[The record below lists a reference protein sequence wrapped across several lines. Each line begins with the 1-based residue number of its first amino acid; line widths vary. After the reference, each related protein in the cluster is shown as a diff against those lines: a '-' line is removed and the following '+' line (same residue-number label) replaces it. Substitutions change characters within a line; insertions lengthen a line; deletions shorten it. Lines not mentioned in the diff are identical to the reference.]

1 MKHNIRNNNMLLTLL
16 LLVAA
21 MVMPVTGNAQVT
33 LTYDIS
39 SGDYYNEKA
48 SNLFDGDTST
58 QWLHLPPS
66 TSQRAWVVFKANV
79 ACRLK
84 GYTITTAN
92 DIASHRGGNPKDW
105 KIYGSNDGGGW
116 TELVSVSNDSK
127 LQDENCTSYEYTL
140 ATAITTQY
148 KYYKWEITANK
159 GGALLRVSEFSIT
172 ICQCTETEHEGTLL
186 LKKQRAATCME
197 VGYTQ
202 DFYQCDRCGRC
213 YSDAEC
219 TNAIDLASVTKPA
232 KGHTF
237 EGENGNC
244 SVCGFSHMFS
254 HAGTSADP
262 FQISNADD
270 LYCFAAWVNGT
281 YTPAEGETAVT
292 HLDACAVLTNDITV
306 NTGVLNADGTLV
318 SDVRGFREWT
328 PIGRRDFSYDGIFNG
343 QGHTISGL
351 YFNDSQSSYVGF
363 FGYTEIHSKISNV
376 GIVDSYFCGST
387 YVGGMCGRGY
397 GIIENCYNANTVS
410 GTSIVGGVCGF
421 KDYRPINNCYITGAV
436 SGSDHVGG
444 VCGYNYGIISN
455 CYFNSE
461 KCDKDAVGTNHSST
475 VINTKGKTTAQF
487 ASGEVCYLL
496 NKGVTN
502 DTQSWY
508 QNLASEGGDTYPVLK
523 SNGNNTV
530 YVSQPCTLQFSN
542 TPVAIEHS
550 LDPDGFCTKCGGYEP
565 ATLTTDKH
573 DINGDGEKDEVY
585 EIANAGQLYW
595 FAALVNGTLADG
607 TAQNPSAKAVLLN
620 DITVNT
626 GVLTADGTLAS
637 DVSGFRVWTPVGND
651 SNPYQGTFDGQSHT
665 VSGLY
670 FNNSA
675 TDYVGLFGYIGN
687 GGKISNVGVVDSYFY
702 GKNDV
707 GGVCGYRYGSI
718 SNCYSASAVSGY
730 HNVGGV
736 CGLHDYGVISNCYSA
751 GAVSGSVYVGGVCG
765 YHNYGNISNCYSAGA
780 VSGSDNVGSVCGY
793 NYRGTVLYCYFNSEK
808 CNKDAVG
815 TNESGTVTNVEGKTT
830 AQFASGEVCYLLN
843 EGKSDGTQA
852 WYQNL
857 TPEIGD
863 QLPIWKATGGNTVY
877 QVTKYSGCE
886 HEPGTS
892 VELYSNLNKDI
903 YEGYTSEGTCSHGY
917 QKAFFN
923 STDNAYEI
931 SNVGQLLWF
940 AGLVNGTLSDGTTQN
955 LSANAVLVND
965 ITVNTGVLTADGTL
979 ASDVSGFKVWTPIG
993 NFDNQYKGTF
1003 NGQSHT
1009 VSGLYFDNS
1018 ATDYVG
1024 LFGCI
1029 GSGGKITNVS
1039 VVDSYFN
1046 GKYEVGG
1053 VCGRNISASISN
1065 CYSAGS
1071 VNGNSFV
1078 GGVCGFNDNGNISNC
1093 YSAGAV
1099 SGSDYDHVGG
1109 VCGYNGY
1116 YSTISNCYF
1125 DSEKCDKEA
1134 VGKNYISTVTNTEGK
1149 TTAQFSSGEVCYLLN
1164 GSKSD
1169 GTQAWYQN
1177 LTPQTGDKHPVLTN
1191 SGNNTVYDASLLCGG
1206 INNVGNT
1213 YANTETVSIE
1223 HILIGE
1229 PSFNE
1234 EKAIYQKI
1242 CQREGCG
1249 ATCYFAD
1256 SKGLYAAKEEA
1267 GAFTADTYVLQDAT
1281 TYDNQAVFTVNDF
1294 TYARTFE
1301 DTGWTT
1307 WYVPFDLVLT
1317 EELCNTY
1324 SFSRINNVHRYD
1336 DNDDGT
1342 PDRTEVEAF
1351 NQLAGVTLK
1360 ANYPYL
1366 VKAKTDGNLHMALLL
1381 NGVTPAKAE
1390 DNGCFCQSVDYKY
1403 SFTGTYSG
1411 LSEVGTGSE
1420 DPYSLQS
1427 NGEWTHQSEISP
1439 MRHYLTVTSRNA
1451 APLSS
1456 LARISLVVIGDETLT
1471 GTVIPYS
1478 QEKRQTETYD
1488 LSGRLTHSNPRGIV
1502 IRNGKKIIQK

>member
-1 MKHNIRNNNMLLTLL
+1 ML
-16 LLVAA
+16 LLVTA
-21 MVMPVTGNAQVT
+21 MVMPKMAWAEITPTQP
-33 LTYDIS
+33 S
-39 SGDYYNEKA
+39 SGD
-48 SNLFDGDTST
+48 
-58 QWLHLPPS
+58 
-66 TSQRAWVVFKANV
+66 
-79 ACRLK
+79 
-84 GYTITTAN
+84 
-92 DIASHRGGNPKDW
+92 
-105 KIYGSNDGGGW
+105 
-116 TELVSVSNDSK
+116 
-127 LQDENCTSYEYTL
+127 
-140 ATAITTQY
+140 
-148 KYYKWEITANK
+148 
-159 GGALLRVSEFSIT
+159 
-172 ICQCTETEHEGTLL
+172 
-186 LKKQRAATCME
+186 
-197 VGYTQ
+197 
-202 DFYQCDRCGRC
+202 
-213 YSDAEC
+213 
-219 TNAIDLASVTKPA
+219 
-232 KGHTF
+232 
-237 EGENGNC
+237 
-244 SVCGFSHMFS
+244 
-254 HAGTSADP
+254 GTSANP
-262 FQISNADD
+262 YQIGTAEE
-270 LYCFAAWVNGT
+270 LYWFAALVNGT
-281 YTPAEGETAVT
+281 LTDGTAQNT
-292 HLDACAVLTNDITV
+292 SANAVLVNDITV

-318 SDVRGFREWT
+318 SDVTGFREWT

-351 YFNDSQSSYVGF
+351 YFNDSQKSYVGF
-363 FGYTEIHSKISNV
+363 FGYTEIHSIISNV
-376 GIVDSYFCGST
+376 GIVDSYFCGLN
-387 YVGGMCGRGY
+387 YVGGMCGRGC

-436 SGSDHVGG
+436 SGNSFVGG
-444 VCGYNYGIISN
+444 VCGYNYATISN

-461 KCDKDAVGTNHSST
+461 KCDKDAVGFNHGGT

-530 YVSQPCTLQFSN
+530 YASQPCTLQFSN

-573 DINGDGEKDEVY
+573 DINGDGEKDAVY
-585 EIANAGQLYW
+585 EIVNAGQLYW

-665 VSGLY
+665 VRGLY

-702 GKNDV
+702 GNNNV

-736 CGLHDYGVISNCYSA
+736 CGLHDYGVISNCYST
-751 GAVSGSVYVGGVCG
+751 GAVSGNIRVGGVCG
-765 YHNYGNISNCYSAGA
+765 FNNYGNISNCYSAGA

-793 NYRGTVLYCYFNSEK
+793 NYQGTVLNCYFNSEK

-843 EGKSDGTQA
+843 EGKTDGTQI
-852 WYQNL
+852 WYQDL
-857 TPEIGD
+857 TAETGD
-863 QLPIWKATGGNTVY
+863 QSPIWKATGGNTVY

-931 SNVGQLLWF
+931 SNVGQLFWF

-993 NFDNQYKGTF
+993 NFDKQYKGTF
-1003 NGQSHT
+1003 DGQSHT

-1046 GKYEVGG
+1046 GKDEVGG
-1053 VCGRNISASISN
+1053 VCGRNNSASISN
-1065 CYSAGS
+1065 CYSAGAVS
-1071 VNGNSFV
+1071 GSSSFV

-1093 YSAGAV
+1093 YSASAV
-1099 SGSDYDHVGG
+1099 IGNTYVGG
-1109 VCGYNGY
+1109 VCGNNHSGETSNCYSVGSVRGGTDVGGVCGKTNNGTISNCY
-1116 YSTISNCYF
+1116 SVGAVSGPTSVGGVCGNNYFSTISNCYF
-1125 DSEKCDKEA
+1125 DSEECDKDA
-1134 VGKNYISTVTNTEGK
+1134 VGTSNFSIATNVEGK
-1149 TTAQFSSGEVCYLLN
+1149 TTAQFASGEVCYLLN

-1169 GTQAWYQN
+1169 GTQAWYQD
-1177 LTPQTGDKHPVLTN
+1177 LTPETGDKYPVLTSN
-1191 SGNNTVYDASLLCGG
+1191 GNNTVYYAPLLCGG
-1206 INNVGNT
+1206 INKVGNT
-1213 YANTETVSIE
+1213 YANTETVSVE
-1223 HILIGE
+1223 HDLTGE

-1234 EKAIYQKI
+1234 EKSIYQKI

-1256 SKGLYAAKEEA
+1256 SKGLYAAEGEA

-1281 TYDNQAVFTVNDF
+1281 TYDNRAVFTVNDF

-1307 WYVPFDLVLT
+1307 WYVPFNLVLT

-1381 NGVTPAKAE
+1381 NSVTPAKAE

-1488 LSGRLTHSNPRGIV
+1488 LSGRLTHSNQRGIV

>member
-58 QWLHLPPS
+58 KWLHLPPS
-66 TSQRAWVVFKANV
+66 TSQRAWVVFKANM

-92 DIASHRGGNPKDW
+92 DIASDRGGNPKDW
-105 KIYGSNDGGGW
+105 KIYGSNNGGNW

-127 LQDENCTSYEYTL
+127 MQDENCTPYEYTL
-140 ATAITTQY
+140 ATAIDTQY

-172 ICQCTETEHEGTLL
+172 VCQCTETEHEGTLL
-186 LKKQRAATCME
+186 LKKQRDETCME

-219 TNAIDLASVTKPA
+219 THAIDLASVTIPA

-262 FQISNADD
+262 FQISNTAD

-328 PIGRRDFSYDGIFNG
+328 PIGRADFSYNGIFNG

-351 YFNDSQSSYVGF
+351 YFNTNNSTSSKGNYVGF
-363 FGYTEIHSKISNV
+363 FGSTGRYSKISNV
-376 GIVDSYFCGST
+376 GIVDSYFCGLN
-387 YVGGMCGRGY
+387 Y
-397 GIIENCYNANTVS
+397 
-410 GTSIVGGVCGF
+410 VGGVCGHH
-421 KDYRPINNCYITGAV
+421 
-436 SGSDHVGG
+436 S
-444 VCGYNYGIISN
+444 YG
-455 CYFNSE
+455 E
-461 KCDKDAVGTNHSST
+461 
-475 VINTKGKTTAQF
+475 
-487 ASGEVCYLL
+487 
-496 NKGVTN
+496 
-502 DTQSWY
+502 
-508 QNLASEGGDTYPVLK
+508 
-523 SNGNNTV
+523 
-530 YVSQPCTLQFSN
+530 
-542 TPVAIEHS
+542 
-550 LDPDGFCTKCGGYEP
+550 
-565 ATLTTDKH
+565 
-573 DINGDGEKDEVY
+573 
-585 EIANAGQLYW
+585 
-595 FAALVNGTLADG
+595 
-607 TAQNPSAKAVLLN
+607 
-620 DITVNT
+620 
-626 GVLTADGTLAS
+626 
-637 DVSGFRVWTPVGND
+637 
-651 SNPYQGTFDGQSHT
+651 
-665 VSGLY
+665 
-670 FNNSA
+670 
-675 TDYVGLFGYIGN
+675 
-687 GGKISNVGVVDSYFY
+687 
-702 GKNDV
+702 
-707 GGVCGYRYGSI
+707 I
-718 SNCYSASAVSGY
+718 SNCYSASTVSGSLS
-730 HNVGGV
+730 VGGV
-736 CGLHDYGVISNCYSA
+736 CGHHSYGEISNCYSA
-751 GAVSGSVYVGGVCG
+751 GAVSAT
-765 YHNYGNISNCYSAGA
+765 SN
-780 VSGSDNVGSVCGY
+780 
-793 NYRGTVLYCYFNSEK
+793 
-808 CNKDAVG
+808 
-815 TNESGTVTNVEGKTT
+815 
-830 AQFASGEVCYLLN
+830 
-843 EGKSDGTQA
+843 
-852 WYQNL
+852 
-857 TPEIGD
+857 
-863 QLPIWKATGGNTVY
+863 
-877 QVTKYSGCE
+877 
-886 HEPGTS
+886 
-892 VELYSNLNKDI
+892 
-903 YEGYTSEGTCSHGY
+903 
-917 QKAFFN
+917 
-923 STDNAYEI
+923 
-931 SNVGQLLWF
+931 
-940 AGLVNGTLSDGTTQN
+940 
-955 LSANAVLVND
+955 
-965 ITVNTGVLTADGTL
+965 
-979 ASDVSGFKVWTPIG
+979 
-993 NFDNQYKGTF
+993 
-1003 NGQSHT
+1003 
-1009 VSGLYFDNS
+1009 
-1018 ATDYVG
+1018 
-1024 LFGCI
+1024 
-1029 GSGGKITNVS
+1029 
-1039 VVDSYFN
+1039 
-1046 GKYEVGG
+1046 
-1053 VCGRNISASISN
+1053 
-1065 CYSAGS
+1065 
-1071 VNGNSFV
+1071 FV
-1078 GGVCGFNDNGNISNC
+1078 GGVCGTNS
-1093 YSAGAV
+1093 
-1099 SGSDYDHVGG
+1099 SG
-1109 VCGYNGY
+1109 
-1116 YSTISNCYF
+1116 STISNCYF
-1125 DSEKCDKEA
+1125 DSEKYT
-1134 VGKNYISTVTNTEGK
+1134 GKAIGLNYGTATKTEGK
-1149 TTAQFSSGEVCYLLN
+1149 TTAQFASGEVCYLLN

-1177 LTPQTGDKHPVLTN
+1177 LTPQTGDKYPVLTN
-1191 SGNNTVYDASLLCGG
+1191 SGSNTVYDAPLLCGG

-1256 SKGLYAAKEEA
+1256 SKGLYAAEGEA

-1281 TYDNQAVFTVNDF
+1281 TYDNRAVFTVNDF

-1381 NGVTPAKAE
+1381 NSVTPAKAE

>member
-92 DIASHRGGNPKDW
+92 DIAFDRGGNPKDW
-105 KIYGSNDGGGW
+105 KIYGSNNGGNW

-127 LQDENCTSYEYTL
+127 LQDENSTSYEYTL
-140 ATAITTQY
+140 ATAIDTQY

-172 ICQCTETEHEGTLL
+172 VCQCTETEHEGTLL
-186 LKKQRAATCME
+186 LKKQRDETCME

-213 YSDAEC
+213 YSDAKG
-219 TNAIDLASVTKPA
+219 TLAIDLATVTIPA

-306 NTGVLNADGTLV
+306 NTGVLNANGTLV

-328 PIGRRDFSYDGIFNG
+328 PIGRADFSYNGIFNG

-351 YFNDSQSSYVGF
+351 YFNNSRRNYVGF
-363 FGYTEIHSKISNV
+363 FGYTGRYSKISNV
-376 GIVDSYFCGST
+376 GIVDSYFCGSN
-387 YVGGMCGRGY
+387 Y
-397 GIIENCYNANTVS
+397 
-410 GTSIVGGVCGF
+410 VGGVCGHH
-421 KDYRPINNCYITGAV
+421 
-436 SGSDHVGG
+436 S
-444 VCGYNYGIISN
+444 YG
-455 CYFNSE
+455 E
-461 KCDKDAVGTNHSST
+461 
-475 VINTKGKTTAQF
+475 
-487 ASGEVCYLL
+487 
-496 NKGVTN
+496 
-502 DTQSWY
+502 
-508 QNLASEGGDTYPVLK
+508 
-523 SNGNNTV
+523 
-530 YVSQPCTLQFSN
+530 
-542 TPVAIEHS
+542 
-550 LDPDGFCTKCGGYEP
+550 
-565 ATLTTDKH
+565 
-573 DINGDGEKDEVY
+573 
-585 EIANAGQLYW
+585 
-595 FAALVNGTLADG
+595 
-607 TAQNPSAKAVLLN
+607 
-620 DITVNT
+620 
-626 GVLTADGTLAS
+626 
-637 DVSGFRVWTPVGND
+637 
-651 SNPYQGTFDGQSHT
+651 
-665 VSGLY
+665 
-670 FNNSA
+670 
-675 TDYVGLFGYIGN
+675 
-687 GGKISNVGVVDSYFY
+687 
-702 GKNDV
+702 
-707 GGVCGYRYGSI
+707 
-718 SNCYSASAVSGY
+718 
-730 HNVGGV
+730 
-736 CGLHDYGVISNCYSA
+736 ISNCYSA
-751 GAVSGSVYVGGVCG
+751 GAVSGTNNVVGGVCG
-765 YHNYGNISNCYSAGA
+765 SNF
-780 VSGSDNVGSVCGY
+780 SG
-793 NYRGTVLYCYFNSEK
+793 
-808 CNKDAVG
+808 
-815 TNESGTVTNVEGKTT
+815 
-830 AQFASGEVCYLLN
+830 
-843 EGKSDGTQA
+843 
-852 WYQNL
+852 
-857 TPEIGD
+857 
-863 QLPIWKATGGNTVY
+863 
-877 QVTKYSGCE
+877 
-886 HEPGTS
+886 
-892 VELYSNLNKDI
+892 
-903 YEGYTSEGTCSHGY
+903 
-917 QKAFFN
+917 
-923 STDNAYEI
+923 
-931 SNVGQLLWF
+931 
-940 AGLVNGTLSDGTTQN
+940 
-955 LSANAVLVND
+955 
-965 ITVNTGVLTADGTL
+965 
-979 ASDVSGFKVWTPIG
+979 
-993 NFDNQYKGTF
+993 
-1003 NGQSHT
+1003 
-1009 VSGLYFDNS
+1009 
-1018 ATDYVG
+1018 
-1024 LFGCI
+1024 
-1029 GSGGKITNVS
+1029 
-1039 VVDSYFN
+1039 
-1046 GKYEVGG
+1046 
-1053 VCGRNISASISN
+1053 
-1065 CYSAGS
+1065 
-1071 VNGNSFV
+1071 
-1078 GGVCGFNDNGNISNC
+1078 
-1093 YSAGAV
+1093 
-1099 SGSDYDHVGG
+1099 
-1109 VCGYNGY
+1109 
-1116 YSTISNCYF
+1116 STISNCYF
-1125 DSEKCDKEA
+1125 DSEKYT
-1134 VGKNYISTVTNTEGK
+1134 GKAIGSNSGTSTNNKGK
-1149 TTAQFSSGEVCYLLN
+1149 TTAEFASGEVCYLLN

-1169 GTQAWYQN
+1169 GTLAWYQN

-1191 SGNNTVYDASLLCGG
+1191 SGNNTVYDAPLLCGG

-1213 YANTETVSIE
+1213 YANTKTVSIE

-1267 GAFTADTYVLQDAT
+1267 GAFTANTYVLQDAT
-1281 TYDNQAVFTVNDF
+1281 TYDNRAVFTVNDF

-1381 NGVTPAKAE
+1381 NSVTPAKAE

-1451 APLSS
+1451 ASLSS

>member
-21 MVMPVTGNAQVT
+21 MVMPVTGKAQVT
-33 LTYDIS
+33 LTYDKS
-39 SGDYYNEKA
+39 SGGYPNEEA

-58 QWLHLPPS
+58 KWLHLPPS

-92 DIASHRGGNPKDW
+92 DIASDRGGNPKDW
-105 KIYGSNDGGGW
+105 KIYGRNDVGGW
-116 TELVSVSNDSK
+116 TELVSVSNDTK
-127 LQDENCTSYEYTL
+127 LQDENYTSYEYTL
-140 ATAITTQY
+140 SPAIDTKY
-148 KYYKWEITANK
+148 EYYKWEITANK

-172 ICQCTETEHEGTLL
+172 VCQCTETEHEGTLL
-186 LKKQRAATCME
+186 LKEQRNATCME

-202 DFYQCDRCGRC
+202 NFYQCDRCGRC

-219 TNAIDLASVTKPA
+219 THAIDLASVTIPA

-262 FQISNADD
+262 FQISNTDD

-306 NTGVLNADGTLV
+306 NTGVLNANGTLV

-328 PIGRRDFSYDGIFNG
+328 PIGRADFSYNGIFNG

-351 YFNDSQSSYVGF
+351 YFNNSRRYYVGF
-363 FGYTEIHSKISNV
+363 FGYTGRYSKISNV
-376 GIVDSYFCGST
+376 GIVDSYFCGLN
-387 YVGGMCGRGY
+387 Y
-397 GIIENCYNANTVS
+397 
-410 GTSIVGGVCGF
+410 VGGVCGHH
-421 KDYRPINNCYITGAV
+421 
-436 SGSDHVGG
+436 S
-444 VCGYNYGIISN
+444 YG
-455 CYFNSE
+455 E
-461 KCDKDAVGTNHSST
+461 
-475 VINTKGKTTAQF
+475 
-487 ASGEVCYLL
+487 
-496 NKGVTN
+496 
-502 DTQSWY
+502 
-508 QNLASEGGDTYPVLK
+508 
-523 SNGNNTV
+523 
-530 YVSQPCTLQFSN
+530 
-542 TPVAIEHS
+542 
-550 LDPDGFCTKCGGYEP
+550 
-565 ATLTTDKH
+565 
-573 DINGDGEKDEVY
+573 
-585 EIANAGQLYW
+585 
-595 FAALVNGTLADG
+595 
-607 TAQNPSAKAVLLN
+607 
-620 DITVNT
+620 
-626 GVLTADGTLAS
+626 
-637 DVSGFRVWTPVGND
+637 
-651 SNPYQGTFDGQSHT
+651 
-665 VSGLY
+665 
-670 FNNSA
+670 
-675 TDYVGLFGYIGN
+675 
-687 GGKISNVGVVDSYFY
+687 
-702 GKNDV
+702 
-707 GGVCGYRYGSI
+707 
-718 SNCYSASAVSGY
+718 
-730 HNVGGV
+730 
-736 CGLHDYGVISNCYSA
+736 ISNCYSA
-751 GAVSGSVYVGGVCG
+751 GAVSAT
-765 YHNYGNISNCYSAGA
+765 SN
-780 VSGSDNVGSVCGY
+780 
-793 NYRGTVLYCYFNSEK
+793 
-808 CNKDAVG
+808 
-815 TNESGTVTNVEGKTT
+815 
-830 AQFASGEVCYLLN
+830 
-843 EGKSDGTQA
+843 
-852 WYQNL
+852 
-857 TPEIGD
+857 
-863 QLPIWKATGGNTVY
+863 
-877 QVTKYSGCE
+877 
-886 HEPGTS
+886 
-892 VELYSNLNKDI
+892 
-903 YEGYTSEGTCSHGY
+903 
-917 QKAFFN
+917 
-923 STDNAYEI
+923 
-931 SNVGQLLWF
+931 
-940 AGLVNGTLSDGTTQN
+940 
-955 LSANAVLVND
+955 
-965 ITVNTGVLTADGTL
+965 
-979 ASDVSGFKVWTPIG
+979 
-993 NFDNQYKGTF
+993 
-1003 NGQSHT
+1003 
-1009 VSGLYFDNS
+1009 
-1018 ATDYVG
+1018 
-1024 LFGCI
+1024 
-1029 GSGGKITNVS
+1029 
-1039 VVDSYFN
+1039 
-1046 GKYEVGG
+1046 
-1053 VCGRNISASISN
+1053 
-1065 CYSAGS
+1065 
-1071 VNGNSFV
+1071 FV
-1078 GGVCGFNDNGNISNC
+1078 GGVCGTNS
-1093 YSAGAV
+1093 
-1099 SGSDYDHVGG
+1099 SG
-1109 VCGYNGY
+1109 
-1116 YSTISNCYF
+1116 STISNCYF
-1125 DSEKCDKEA
+1125 DSEKYT
-1134 VGKNYISTVTNTEGK
+1134 GKAIGLNYGTATKTEGK
-1149 TTAQFSSGEVCYLLN
+1149 TTAQFASGEVCYLLN

-1177 LTPQTGDKHPVLTN
+1177 LTPQTGDKYPVLTN
-1191 SGNNTVYDASLLCGG
+1191 SGSNTVYDAPLLCGG

-1234 EKAIYQKI
+1234 EKSIYQKI

-1256 SKGLYAAKEEA
+1256 SKGLYATKEEA
-1267 GAFTADTYVLQDAT
+1267 GAFTANTYVLQDAT
-1281 TYDNQAVFTVNDF
+1281 TYDNRAVFTVNDF

-1381 NGVTPAKAE
+1381 NSVTPAKAE

>member
-58 QWLHLPPS
+58 KWLHLPPS

-92 DIASHRGGNPKDW
+92 DIAFDRGGNPKDW
-105 KIYGSNDGGGW
+105 KIYGSNNGGNW
-116 TELVSVSNDSK
+116 TELVSVYNDSK
-127 LQDENCTSYEYTL
+127 LQDENCTPYEYTL
-140 ATAITTQY
+140 ATAIDTQY
-148 KYYKWEITANK
+148 KYYKWEITANQ

-172 ICQCTETEHEGTLL
+172 VCQCTETEHEGTLL

-213 YSDAEC
+213 YSDAKC
-219 TNAIDLASVTKPA
+219 THAIDLASVTIPA

-237 EGENGNC
+237 KGENGNC

-328 PIGRRDFSYDGIFNG
+328 PIGRADFSYNGIFNG

-351 YFNDSQSSYVGF
+351 YFNNSRRNYVGF

-387 YVGGMCGRGY
+387 YVGG
-397 GIIENCYNANTVS
+397 
-410 GTSIVGGVCGF
+410 VCGHH
-421 KDYRPINNCYITGAV
+421 
-436 SGSDHVGG
+436 S
-444 VCGYNYGIISN
+444 YG
-455 CYFNSE
+455 E
-461 KCDKDAVGTNHSST
+461 
-475 VINTKGKTTAQF
+475 
-487 ASGEVCYLL
+487 
-496 NKGVTN
+496 
-502 DTQSWY
+502 
-508 QNLASEGGDTYPVLK
+508 
-523 SNGNNTV
+523 
-530 YVSQPCTLQFSN
+530 
-542 TPVAIEHS
+542 
-550 LDPDGFCTKCGGYEP
+550 
-565 ATLTTDKH
+565 
-573 DINGDGEKDEVY
+573 
-585 EIANAGQLYW
+585 
-595 FAALVNGTLADG
+595 
-607 TAQNPSAKAVLLN
+607 
-620 DITVNT
+620 
-626 GVLTADGTLAS
+626 
-637 DVSGFRVWTPVGND
+637 
-651 SNPYQGTFDGQSHT
+651 
-665 VSGLY
+665 
-670 FNNSA
+670 
-675 TDYVGLFGYIGN
+675 
-687 GGKISNVGVVDSYFY
+687 
-702 GKNDV
+702 
-707 GGVCGYRYGSI
+707 
-718 SNCYSASAVSGY
+718 
-730 HNVGGV
+730 
-736 CGLHDYGVISNCYSA
+736 ISNCYSA
-751 GAVSGSVYVGGVCG
+751 GAVSGTNNVVGGVCG
-765 YHNYGNISNCYSAGA
+765 SNF
-780 VSGSDNVGSVCGY
+780 SG
-793 NYRGTVLYCYFNSEK
+793 
-808 CNKDAVG
+808 
-815 TNESGTVTNVEGKTT
+815 
-830 AQFASGEVCYLLN
+830 
-843 EGKSDGTQA
+843 
-852 WYQNL
+852 
-857 TPEIGD
+857 
-863 QLPIWKATGGNTVY
+863 
-877 QVTKYSGCE
+877 
-886 HEPGTS
+886 
-892 VELYSNLNKDI
+892 
-903 YEGYTSEGTCSHGY
+903 
-917 QKAFFN
+917 
-923 STDNAYEI
+923 
-931 SNVGQLLWF
+931 
-940 AGLVNGTLSDGTTQN
+940 
-955 LSANAVLVND
+955 
-965 ITVNTGVLTADGTL
+965 
-979 ASDVSGFKVWTPIG
+979 
-993 NFDNQYKGTF
+993 
-1003 NGQSHT
+1003 
-1009 VSGLYFDNS
+1009 
-1018 ATDYVG
+1018 
-1024 LFGCI
+1024 
-1029 GSGGKITNVS
+1029 
-1039 VVDSYFN
+1039 
-1046 GKYEVGG
+1046 
-1053 VCGRNISASISN
+1053 
-1065 CYSAGS
+1065 
-1071 VNGNSFV
+1071 
-1078 GGVCGFNDNGNISNC
+1078 
-1093 YSAGAV
+1093 
-1099 SGSDYDHVGG
+1099 
-1109 VCGYNGY
+1109 
-1116 YSTISNCYF
+1116 STISNCYF
-1125 DSEKCDKEA
+1125 DSEKYTGKA
-1134 VGKNYISTVTNTEGK
+1134 VGDYNGTATNVKGK
-1149 TTAQFSSGEVCYLLN
+1149 TTAQFASGEVCYLLN

-1177 LTPQTGDKHPVLTN
+1177 LTPQTGDKYPVLTN
-1191 SGNNTVYDASLLCGG
+1191 SGNNTVYNAILLCGG

-1256 SKGLYAAKEEA
+1256 SKGLYAAEGEA

-1281 TYDNQAVFTVNDF
+1281 TYDNRAVFTVNDF

-1381 NGVTPAKAE
+1381 NSVTPAKAE

>member
-21 MVMPVTGNAQVT
+21 MVMPVTGKAQVT
-33 LTYDIS
+33 LTYDKS
-39 SGDYYNEKA
+39 SGGYPNEEA

-58 QWLHLPPS
+58 KWCCKMPFNS
-66 TSQRAWVVFKANV
+66 VWVEFKANV

-84 GYTITTAN
+84 SYTITTAN
-92 DIASHRGGNPKDW
+92 DNASNTGRNPKDW
-105 KIYGSNDGGGW
+105 KIYGRNDVGGW
-116 TELVSVSNDSK
+116 TELVSVSNDTK
-127 LQDENCTSYEYTL
+127 LQDENYTSYEYTL
-140 ATAITTQY
+140 SPAIDTQY
-148 KYYKWEITANK
+148 KYYMWEITANK
-159 GGALLRVSEFSIT
+159 GDALLQVSEFSIT
-172 ICQCTETEHEGTLL
+172 VIQCTETEHEGTLL

-197 VGYTQ
+197 VGYKQ
-202 DFYQCDRCGRC
+202 DVYQCDRCGRC

-219 TNAIDLASVTKPA
+219 THAIDLASVTIPA

-237 EGENGNC
+237 NGENGNC

-318 SDVRGFREWT
+318 SDVSGFREWT
-328 PIGRRDFSYDGIFNG
+328 PIGRGDFSYNGIFNG

-351 YFNDSQSSYVGF
+351 YFNTNNSTSSKGNYVGF
-363 FGYTEIHSKISNV
+363 FGCTGRNSKISNV
-376 GIVDSYFCGST
+376 GIVDSYFCGLN
-387 YVGGMCGRGY
+387 Y
-397 GIIENCYNANTVS
+397 
-410 GTSIVGGVCGF
+410 VGGVCGHH
-421 KDYRPINNCYITGAV
+421 
-436 SGSDHVGG
+436 S
-444 VCGYNYGIISN
+444 YG
-455 CYFNSE
+455 E
-461 KCDKDAVGTNHSST
+461 
-475 VINTKGKTTAQF
+475 
-487 ASGEVCYLL
+487 
-496 NKGVTN
+496 
-502 DTQSWY
+502 
-508 QNLASEGGDTYPVLK
+508 
-523 SNGNNTV
+523 
-530 YVSQPCTLQFSN
+530 
-542 TPVAIEHS
+542 
-550 LDPDGFCTKCGGYEP
+550 
-565 ATLTTDKH
+565 
-573 DINGDGEKDEVY
+573 
-585 EIANAGQLYW
+585 
-595 FAALVNGTLADG
+595 
-607 TAQNPSAKAVLLN
+607 
-620 DITVNT
+620 
-626 GVLTADGTLAS
+626 
-637 DVSGFRVWTPVGND
+637 
-651 SNPYQGTFDGQSHT
+651 
-665 VSGLY
+665 
-670 FNNSA
+670 
-675 TDYVGLFGYIGN
+675 
-687 GGKISNVGVVDSYFY
+687 
-702 GKNDV
+702 
-707 GGVCGYRYGSI
+707 I
-718 SNCYSASAVSGY
+718 SNCYSASTVSGSAS
-730 HNVGGV
+730 VGGV
-736 CGLHDYGVISNCYSA
+736 CGHHSYGEISNCYSA
-751 GAVSGSVYVGGVCG
+751 GAVSAT
-765 YHNYGNISNCYSAGA
+765 SN
-780 VSGSDNVGSVCGY
+780 
-793 NYRGTVLYCYFNSEK
+793 
-808 CNKDAVG
+808 
-815 TNESGTVTNVEGKTT
+815 
-830 AQFASGEVCYLLN
+830 
-843 EGKSDGTQA
+843 
-852 WYQNL
+852 
-857 TPEIGD
+857 
-863 QLPIWKATGGNTVY
+863 
-877 QVTKYSGCE
+877 
-886 HEPGTS
+886 
-892 VELYSNLNKDI
+892 
-903 YEGYTSEGTCSHGY
+903 
-917 QKAFFN
+917 
-923 STDNAYEI
+923 
-931 SNVGQLLWF
+931 
-940 AGLVNGTLSDGTTQN
+940 
-955 LSANAVLVND
+955 
-965 ITVNTGVLTADGTL
+965 
-979 ASDVSGFKVWTPIG
+979 
-993 NFDNQYKGTF
+993 
-1003 NGQSHT
+1003 
-1009 VSGLYFDNS
+1009 
-1018 ATDYVG
+1018 
-1024 LFGCI
+1024 
-1029 GSGGKITNVS
+1029 
-1039 VVDSYFN
+1039 
-1046 GKYEVGG
+1046 
-1053 VCGRNISASISN
+1053 
-1065 CYSAGS
+1065 
-1071 VNGNSFV
+1071 FV
-1078 GGVCGFNDNGNISNC
+1078 GGVCGTNS
-1093 YSAGAV
+1093 
-1099 SGSDYDHVGG
+1099 SG
-1109 VCGYNGY
+1109 
-1116 YSTISNCYF
+1116 STISNCYF
-1125 DSEKCDKEA
+1125 DSEKYT
-1134 VGKNYISTVTNTEGK
+1134 GKAIGLNYGTATKTEGK
-1149 TTAQFSSGEVCYLLN
+1149 ITAQFASGEVCYLLN

-1191 SGNNTVYDASLLCGG
+1191 SGNNTVYDAPLLCGG

-1213 YANTETVSIE
+1213 YANTETVSVE
-1223 HILIGE
+1223 HDLTGE

-1234 EKAIYQKI
+1234 EKSIYQKI

-1267 GAFTADTYVLQDAT
+1267 GAFTANTYVLQDAT

-1381 NGVTPAKAE
+1381 NSVTPAKAE

>member
-21 MVMPVTGNAQVT
+21 MVMPVTGKAQVT
-33 LTYDIS
+33 LTYDKS
-39 SGDYYNEKA
+39 SGGYPNEEA

-58 QWLHLPPS
+58 KWCCKMPFD
-66 TSQRAWVVFKANV
+66 RVWVEFKANV

-84 GYTITTAN
+84 SYTITTAN
-92 DIASHRGGNPKDW
+92 DNASNTGRNPKDW
-105 KIYGSNDGGGW
+105 KIYGSNNGGNW
-116 TELVSVSNDSK
+116 TELVSVSNDTK
-127 LQDENCTSYEYTL
+127 LQDENYTSYEYTL
-140 ATAITTQY
+140 SPAIDTQY
-148 KYYKWEITANK
+148 KYYMWEITANK
-159 GGALLRVSEFSIT
+159 GDALLQVSEFSIT
-172 ICQCTETEHEGTLL
+172 VIQCTETEHEGTLL
-186 LKKQRAATCME
+186 LKEQRNATCME

-219 TNAIDLASVTKPA
+219 THAIDLASVTIPA

-351 YFNDSQSSYVGF
+351 YCNYSRSIYVGF
-363 FGYTEIHSKISNV
+363 FGCTGRYSKISNV
-376 GIVDSYFCGST
+376 GIVDSYFCGLN
-387 YVGGMCGRGY
+387 Y
-397 GIIENCYNANTVS
+397 
-410 GTSIVGGVCGF
+410 VGGVCGHH
-421 KDYRPINNCYITGAV
+421 
-436 SGSDHVGG
+436 S
-444 VCGYNYGIISN
+444 YG
-455 CYFNSE
+455 E
-461 KCDKDAVGTNHSST
+461 
-475 VINTKGKTTAQF
+475 
-487 ASGEVCYLL
+487 
-496 NKGVTN
+496 
-502 DTQSWY
+502 
-508 QNLASEGGDTYPVLK
+508 
-523 SNGNNTV
+523 
-530 YVSQPCTLQFSN
+530 
-542 TPVAIEHS
+542 
-550 LDPDGFCTKCGGYEP
+550 
-565 ATLTTDKH
+565 
-573 DINGDGEKDEVY
+573 
-585 EIANAGQLYW
+585 
-595 FAALVNGTLADG
+595 
-607 TAQNPSAKAVLLN
+607 
-620 DITVNT
+620 
-626 GVLTADGTLAS
+626 
-637 DVSGFRVWTPVGND
+637 
-651 SNPYQGTFDGQSHT
+651 
-665 VSGLY
+665 
-670 FNNSA
+670 
-675 TDYVGLFGYIGN
+675 
-687 GGKISNVGVVDSYFY
+687 
-702 GKNDV
+702 
-707 GGVCGYRYGSI
+707 
-718 SNCYSASAVSGY
+718 
-730 HNVGGV
+730 
-736 CGLHDYGVISNCYSA
+736 ISNCYSA
-751 GAVSGSVYVGGVCG
+751 GAVSAT
-765 YHNYGNISNCYSAGA
+765 SN
-780 VSGSDNVGSVCGY
+780 
-793 NYRGTVLYCYFNSEK
+793 
-808 CNKDAVG
+808 
-815 TNESGTVTNVEGKTT
+815 
-830 AQFASGEVCYLLN
+830 
-843 EGKSDGTQA
+843 
-852 WYQNL
+852 
-857 TPEIGD
+857 
-863 QLPIWKATGGNTVY
+863 
-877 QVTKYSGCE
+877 
-886 HEPGTS
+886 
-892 VELYSNLNKDI
+892 
-903 YEGYTSEGTCSHGY
+903 
-917 QKAFFN
+917 
-923 STDNAYEI
+923 
-931 SNVGQLLWF
+931 
-940 AGLVNGTLSDGTTQN
+940 
-955 LSANAVLVND
+955 
-965 ITVNTGVLTADGTL
+965 
-979 ASDVSGFKVWTPIG
+979 
-993 NFDNQYKGTF
+993 
-1003 NGQSHT
+1003 
-1009 VSGLYFDNS
+1009 
-1018 ATDYVG
+1018 
-1024 LFGCI
+1024 
-1029 GSGGKITNVS
+1029 
-1039 VVDSYFN
+1039 
-1046 GKYEVGG
+1046 
-1053 VCGRNISASISN
+1053 
-1065 CYSAGS
+1065 
-1071 VNGNSFV
+1071 FV
-1078 GGVCGFNDNGNISNC
+1078 GGVCGTNS
-1093 YSAGAV
+1093 
-1099 SGSDYDHVGG
+1099 SG
-1109 VCGYNGY
+1109 
-1116 YSTISNCYF
+1116 STISNCYF
-1125 DSEKCDKEA
+1125 DSEKYT
-1134 VGKNYISTVTNTEGK
+1134 GKAIGLNYGTATKTEGK
-1149 TTAQFSSGEVCYLLN
+1149 TTAQFASGEVCYLLN

-1177 LTPQTGDKHPVLTN
+1177 LTPQTGDKYPVLTN
-1191 SGNNTVYDASLLCGG
+1191 SGSNTVYDAPLLCGG

-1213 YANTETVSIE
+1213 YANTETVSVE
-1223 HILIGE
+1223 HDLTGE

-1234 EKAIYQKI
+1234 EKSIYQKI
-1242 CQREGCG
+1242 CQRGGCG

-1307 WYVPFDLVLT
+1307 WYVPFNLVLT

-1381 NGVTPAKAE
+1381 NSVTPAKAE

>member
-21 MVMPVTGNAQVT
+21 MVMPVTGKAQVT
-33 LTYDIS
+33 LTYDKS
-39 SGDYYNEKA
+39 SGGYPNEEA

-58 QWLHLPPS
+58 KWCCKMPFNS
-66 TSQRAWVVFKANV
+66 VWVEFKANV

-84 GYTITTAN
+84 SYTITTAN
-92 DIASHRGGNPKDW
+92 DNASNTGRNPKDW
-105 KIYGSNDGGGW
+105 KIYGRNDVGGW
-116 TELVSVSNDSK
+116 TELVSVSNDTK
-127 LQDENCTSYEYTL
+127 LQDENYTSYEYTL
-140 ATAITTQY
+140 SPAIDTQY
-148 KYYKWEITANK
+148 KYYMWEITANK
-159 GGALLRVSEFSIT
+159 GDALLQVSEFSIT
-172 ICQCTETEHEGTLL
+172 VIQCTETEHEGTLL
-186 LKKQRAATCME
+186 LKEQRNATCME

-219 TNAIDLASVTKPA
+219 THAIDLASVTIPA

-328 PIGRRDFSYDGIFNG
+328 PIGRADFSYNGIFNG

-351 YFNDSQSSYVGF
+351 YCNNSRRIYVGF
-363 FGYTEIHSKISNV
+363 FGCTGRYSKISNV
-376 GIVDSYFCGST
+376 GIVDSYFCGSN
-387 YVGGMCGRGY
+387 Y
-397 GIIENCYNANTVS
+397 
-410 GTSIVGGVCGF
+410 VGGVCGHH
-421 KDYRPINNCYITGAV
+421 
-436 SGSDHVGG
+436 S
-444 VCGYNYGIISN
+444 YG
-455 CYFNSE
+455 E
-461 KCDKDAVGTNHSST
+461 
-475 VINTKGKTTAQF
+475 
-487 ASGEVCYLL
+487 
-496 NKGVTN
+496 
-502 DTQSWY
+502 
-508 QNLASEGGDTYPVLK
+508 
-523 SNGNNTV
+523 
-530 YVSQPCTLQFSN
+530 
-542 TPVAIEHS
+542 
-550 LDPDGFCTKCGGYEP
+550 
-565 ATLTTDKH
+565 
-573 DINGDGEKDEVY
+573 
-585 EIANAGQLYW
+585 
-595 FAALVNGTLADG
+595 
-607 TAQNPSAKAVLLN
+607 
-620 DITVNT
+620 
-626 GVLTADGTLAS
+626 
-637 DVSGFRVWTPVGND
+637 
-651 SNPYQGTFDGQSHT
+651 
-665 VSGLY
+665 
-670 FNNSA
+670 
-675 TDYVGLFGYIGN
+675 
-687 GGKISNVGVVDSYFY
+687 
-702 GKNDV
+702 
-707 GGVCGYRYGSI
+707 
-718 SNCYSASAVSGY
+718 
-730 HNVGGV
+730 
-736 CGLHDYGVISNCYSA
+736 ISNCYSA
-751 GAVSGSVYVGGVCG
+751 GAVSAT
-765 YHNYGNISNCYSAGA
+765 SN
-780 VSGSDNVGSVCGY
+780 
-793 NYRGTVLYCYFNSEK
+793 
-808 CNKDAVG
+808 
-815 TNESGTVTNVEGKTT
+815 
-830 AQFASGEVCYLLN
+830 
-843 EGKSDGTQA
+843 
-852 WYQNL
+852 
-857 TPEIGD
+857 
-863 QLPIWKATGGNTVY
+863 
-877 QVTKYSGCE
+877 
-886 HEPGTS
+886 
-892 VELYSNLNKDI
+892 
-903 YEGYTSEGTCSHGY
+903 
-917 QKAFFN
+917 
-923 STDNAYEI
+923 
-931 SNVGQLLWF
+931 
-940 AGLVNGTLSDGTTQN
+940 
-955 LSANAVLVND
+955 
-965 ITVNTGVLTADGTL
+965 
-979 ASDVSGFKVWTPIG
+979 
-993 NFDNQYKGTF
+993 
-1003 NGQSHT
+1003 
-1009 VSGLYFDNS
+1009 
-1018 ATDYVG
+1018 
-1024 LFGCI
+1024 
-1029 GSGGKITNVS
+1029 
-1039 VVDSYFN
+1039 
-1046 GKYEVGG
+1046 
-1053 VCGRNISASISN
+1053 
-1065 CYSAGS
+1065 
-1071 VNGNSFV
+1071 FV
-1078 GGVCGFNDNGNISNC
+1078 GGVCGTNS
-1093 YSAGAV
+1093 
-1099 SGSDYDHVGG
+1099 SG
-1109 VCGYNGY
+1109 
-1116 YSTISNCYF
+1116 STISNCYF
-1125 DSEKCDKEA
+1125 DSEKYT
-1134 VGKNYISTVTNTEGK
+1134 GKAIGSNSGTSTNNKGK
-1149 TTAQFSSGEVCYLLN
+1149 TTAQFASGEVCYLLN

-1177 LTPQTGDKHPVLTN
+1177 LTPQTGDKYPVLTN
-1191 SGNNTVYDASLLCGG
+1191 SGSNTVYDAPLLCGG

-1223 HILIGE
+1223 HILTGD

-1234 EKAIYQKI
+1234 EKSIYQGI

-1249 ATCYFAD
+1249 TCYFAD

-1381 NGVTPAKAE
+1381 NSVTPAKAE